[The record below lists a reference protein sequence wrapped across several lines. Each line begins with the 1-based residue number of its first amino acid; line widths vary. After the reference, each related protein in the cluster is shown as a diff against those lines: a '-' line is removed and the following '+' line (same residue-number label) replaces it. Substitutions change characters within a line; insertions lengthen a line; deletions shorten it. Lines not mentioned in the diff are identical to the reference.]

1 MSIETE
7 LLQRLQSIDARLR
20 SLERIELPT
29 AGGGGFVTGA
39 GVANEIAFWSAA
51 ATLSSSPRIIR
62 ANSGNL
68 FTISAGAATDVLYKG
83 IAHASQSASVLEL
96 YNAAGTRLL
105 FVVGASGNTR
115 AYISMT
121 ARRYGNNPS
130 MILERSEGSE
140 GSEAYL
146 TSGQVIGRYDF
157 APITTPATP
166 AWTAR
171 AAISAVAAENHSA
184 TNQGVRLHL
193 FVTPLGSTTI
203 TLAGIVSP
211 NGNLILGTLSE
222 AGTNATRTYVL
233 ENGVPPAG
241 NLLNASQLYN
251 DDRFSVA
258 GDGWPHFRSEAG
270 TVRALLGEVSADVI
284 GTTSYSLTVPATGTA
299 ALRSDKLSAFA
310 ATSSA
315 ELAGV
320 LSDETGSASGGLAVF
335 NNAPA
340 IVSPD
345 LSGTVSLSPASG
357 LGKDLRLFIRKTGI
371 ADNVATE
378 VFKVETT
385 NESGSTD
392 GGGYVCLIEAMVGHQ
407 ATSGAGSGAV
417 KSWSGRFSRQM
428 TGAGAGVNTAIENVF
443 SGASA
448 AGNTLVRDL
457 GTITVTV
464 AETTEYDVRVS
475 FQIDTT
481 GSSATTAE
489 LSVTVTV
496 IYGGF
501 LTAPVITGL

>member
-7 LLQRLQSIDARLR
+7 LLQKLQSIDARLR

-51 ATLSSSPRIIR
+51 ATLSSSPRITR
-62 ANSGNL
+62 SASGNL
-68 FTISAGAATDVLYKG
+68 LVVTAGAATDVLYKG
-83 IAHASQSASVLEL
+83 IAHASQSANVFEL

-121 ARRYGNNPS
+121 ARRYANNPS
-130 MILERSEGSE
+130 MLLERSEGSE

-146 TSGQVIGRYDF
+146 TSGQIIGRYDF
-157 APITTPATP
+157 SPISTPATVTFSP
-166 AWTAR
+166 R
-171 AAISAVAAENHSA
+171 GAISAVAAENHSA
-184 TNQGVRLHL
+184 TNQGVRLQF

-211 NGNLILGTLSE
+211 NGNLILGTLTE

-251 DDRFSVA
+251 DDRWGTA
-258 GDGWPHFRSEAG
+258 GAGWPHFRSEAG

-320 LSDETGSASGGLAVF
+320 LSDETGTGLAVF

-340 IVSPD
+340 
-345 LSGTVSLSPASG
+345 LTSPAVSG
-357 LGKDLRLFIRKTGI
+357 SPTLNPAAGSGKLVEAFFRKTGI
-371 ADNVATE
+371 ADNTLTG
-378 VFKVETT
+378 VFSVTTTDET
-385 NESGSTD
+385 GSND
-392 GGGYVCLIEAMVGHQ
+392 GGCYVCDVLAVVSHVAVAATANGAAIKYRGSFTRVMVG
-407 ATSGAGSGAV
+407 AGTGVSTAV
-417 KSWSGRFSRQM
+417 
-428 TGAGAGVNTAIENVF
+428 EDNVT
-443 SGASA
+443 GASA
-448 AGNTLVRDL
+448 ASTPATRD
-457 GTITVTV
+457 IATVVMST
-464 AETTEYDVRVS
+464 AETSEYVTAVSFTIDLTGSAVSSAEISIWVRV
-475 FQIDTT
+475 
-481 GSSATTAE
+481 
-489 LSVTVTV
+489 V
-496 IYGGF
+496 YGGF
-501 LTAPVITGL
+501 TTAPALAAL